1 MTSCLVRVS
10 VASALLCVVQAAH
23 ARAATAQERLYVA
36 SQEDASVAIL
46 DAGSGEILETI
57 RLDEMGFGA
66 HAMPHHVV
74 VEPDGSH
81 WYVSL
86 IGAGK
91 VLKLDAGNRLV
102 GQADVETPGMLALDP
117 ARGLVYASRSMA
129 AVRPPARI
137 AMIDRERMAS
147 EEIDVLFAHPH
158 ALALDPLGGRIF
170 TASMAENQLAWVP
183 LGRAEAE
190 LLPIAGPMQMMVQ
203 LAVSP
208 DGRWLVGGGQMTG
221 DLLVW
226 DISGSAPERTG
237 SVHLGGQPWDPV
249 FTPDG
254 REVWVPNLTES
265 SVSVV
270 DTSGWSVAGVITHPA
285 LAEPHGSGVDPA
297 GRTVFVTG
305 RNTKGTYGDGPAG
318 TVVAI
323 DVATRSVRW
332 VATVGRYAAGIAVA
346 TPAPRPR

>member
-1 MTSCLVRVS
+1 MRSRLARVC
-10 VASALLCVVQAAH
+10 VASTLVCVAHGAH
-23 ARAATAQERLYVA
+23 AAPVRAQERVYVT
-36 SQEDASVAIL
+36 SQEDASVSIL
-46 DAGSGEILETI
+46 DAGSGEILATV
-57 RLDEMGFGA
+57 RFDQMGFGA
-66 HAMPHHVV
+66 NAMPHHVV

-91 VLKLDAGNRLV
+91 VLRLDASNGVV
-102 GQADVETPGMLALDP
+102 GQAEMEAPGMLALDP
-117 ARGLVYASRSMA
+117 THGLVYASRSMS

-137 AMIDRERMAS
+137 AMIDRERMAI

-158 ALALDPLGGRIF
+158 ALALDPLGGRVY

-183 LGRAEAE
+183 LGQAEAE
-190 LLPIAGPMQMMVQ
+190 LLPIAGPMQMVVQ

-226 DISGSAPERTG
+226 DISGSAPEPVAH
-237 SVHLGGQPWDPV
+237 VHLGGQPWDPV

-254 REVWVPNLTES
+254 REIWVPNLTES
-265 SVSVV
+265 SVTVV
-270 DTSGWSVAGVITHPA
+270 ETSGWTVADVITHPA
-285 LAEPHGSGVDPA
+285 LAEPHGSGVDSE
-297 GRTVFVTG
+297 GRTVFVSG
-305 RNTKGTYGDGPAG
+305 RNTKGTYGGRPGG

-332 VATVGRYAAGIAVA
+332 VTTVGRYAAGVAVA
-346 TPAPRPR
+346 PPVPRPR